1 MNQRESMEDLRRD
14 REFQEQSRNSFYVQ
28 TQSKT
33 RTFGF
38 DCRVLGVVSGLLH
51 GSVTLGGHRS
61 QIIAA

>member
-38 DCRVLGVVSGLLH
+38 DCGVLGVVSGLLRCL
-51 GSVTLGGHRS
+51 VVVGGDSS
-61 QIIAA
+61 QMLRA